1 MTFLLL
7 LPVALSTLL
16 LAAHFLRT
24 GNVLAV
30 LAVLALLPLL
40 AVRRRWVPAVARGVL
55 LLGAL
60 VWLWT
65 LARFT
70 LERVAVGQPFL
81 RMVAILGGVAA
92 FTALSALVFGA
103 RRLRVRY
110 GLAEGPGVGRP
121 AAEPAPPAAVQ
132 K

>member
-7 LPVALSTLL
+7 LPVVLSALV

-24 GNVLAV
+24 SNVLAV

-40 AVRRRWVPAVARGVL
+40 AVRRRWVVTVARVIL

-65 LARFT
+65 LSRFT

-92 FTALSALVFGA
+92 FTALSPLVFRTG
-103 RRLRVRY
+103 RLKARY
-110 GLAEGPGVGRP
+110 GGTASVGG
-121 AAEPAPPAAVQ
+121 AAGAAAPPAGAQ

>member
-7 LPVALSTLL
+7 LPVVLSALV

-24 GNVLAV
+24 GNVLAL

-40 AVRRRWVPAVARGVL
+40 AVRRRWVATVARVIL

-92 FTALSALVFGA
+92 FTALSALVFRTG
-103 RRLRVRY
+103 RLKARY
-110 GLAEGPGVGRP
+110 GGAGNAGG
-121 AAEPAPPAAVQ
+121 AAGAAAPPVGAQ